1 MKILLALALA
11 ASVSGAAINDDWA
24 ASKGG
29 VLIRDKAGKIVE
41 ADLRLS
47 WITDS
52 DLQVL
57 GAIPTLTRIDLS
69 QTRVSDLG
77 FGALKPLRNVTELN
91 LFYAELTGD
100 GALAAIKEWPH
111 LRKLNLRGTKVTDA
125 GLVHLA
131 NMPSLE
137 DLDIGYALITDGAF
151 DRLSALTGLKSL
163 SVGGNKI
170 TDAGLSGLRL
180 LPQLTKL
187 DVSGAQRTDSGMWA
201 ASVTDQ
207 GLDTMAALTRL
218 ESLNLQGTKI
228 SDAGFPKL
236 VPLKNLK
243 ELSIGKTQLSA
254 RSLAALKQLPR
265 IERLSLYGDVKIDD
279 QAIAILADLPALSWV
294 DLQGTK
300 VTKAGAAKLKA
311 ARPKCDVLY
320 QATPDQ
326 PKEAEEE
333 P

>member
-11 ASVSGAAINDDWA
+11 ASVSGAAVNDDWA

-29 VLIRDKAGKIVE
+29 VFVRDKAGKIVE
-41 ADLRLS
+41 ADMRLS

-52 DLQVL
+52 DLQIL
-57 GAIPTLTRIDLS
+57 GAIPALTRIDLS

-77 FGALKPLRNVTELN
+77 FAALKPLRNVTELN

-100 GALAAIKEWPH
+100 GALAGIKDWPH
-111 LRKLNLRGTKVTDA
+111 LRKLNLRGAKVTDA
-125 GLVHLA
+125 GLAHLA
-131 NMPSLE
+131 NMPALE

-180 LPQLTKL
+180 LPQLTRL

-207 GLDTMAALTRL
+207 GLDTIAALTKL

-236 VPLKNLK
+236 AALNGLR
-243 ELSIGKTQLSA
+243 ELRIGKTQLTV
-254 RSLAALKQLPR
+254 RGLDALRKLTHL
-265 IERLSLYGDVKIDD
+265 ERLSLFGDSKIDD
-279 QAIAILADLPALSWV
+279 QVIPILSNLPALVWV

-300 VTKAGAAKLKA
+300 VTKTGAAKLKA
-311 ARPKCDVLY
+311 ALPKCEVLY
-320 QATPDQ
+320 QGPPDQ
-326 PKEAEEE
+326 PKETDEA